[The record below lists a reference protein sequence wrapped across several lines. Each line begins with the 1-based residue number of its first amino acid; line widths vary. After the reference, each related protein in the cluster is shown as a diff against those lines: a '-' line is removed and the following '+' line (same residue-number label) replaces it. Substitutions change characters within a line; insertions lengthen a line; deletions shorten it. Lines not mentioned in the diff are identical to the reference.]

1 MTIDLDKWAAVLT
14 EFTPGM
20 YRRMLGRELLNMD
33 REPFASLKQTYS
45 EFIAAR
51 PTDAPALIDPAR
63 LRELEADAA
72 RFRWLCSLQSG
83 RPESQIALATVILA
97 MRKNP
102 EAVRTFIDEQIAKQE
117 QPR

>member
-45 EFIAAR
+45 EFITAR
-51 PTDAPALIDPAR
+51 PTDAPVLIDPAR

-72 RFRWLCSLQSG
+72 RYRGLRNVAANGTPSLEREFDGQVD
-83 RPESQIALATVILA
+83 EAL
-97 MRKNP
+97 
-102 EAVRTFIDEQIAKQE
+102 QE

>member
-1 MTIDLDKWAAVLT
+1 MIDLDKWAAVLT

-51 PTDAPALIDPAR
+51 PTDAPVLIDPAR

-72 RFRWLCSLQSG
+72 RYRWLREFGDSAYAGGNIDIWMYYDGFHLQQG
-83 RPESQIALATVILA
+83 VELDAAIDAAL
-97 MRKNP
+97 
-102 EAVRTFIDEQIAKQE
+102 QE

>member
-1 MTIDLDKWAAVLT
+1 MIDLDKWAAVLT

-45 EFIAAR
+45 EFITAR
-51 PTDAPALIDPAR
+51 PTEAPVLIDPAR

-72 RFRWLCSLQSG
+72 RYRWLRDHADMKFSG
-83 RPESQIALATVILA
+83 GLNGLKLAHTTLKARHHGSQWDERIDAAL
-97 MRKNP
+97 
-102 EAVRTFIDEQIAKQE
+102 QE